1 MSKNNKKLAK
11 KKAHER
17 EARKRVLDKRMALR
31 QERKDERIRE
41 EAYEKAFREKQNLGL
56 TNEEIKA
63 KLEHSM
69 KMLEALEEEYDQS
82 PDKQK
87 NTAINQQIKESMDK
101 FKEEI
106 DKKLLEKS
114 NVTAPPRK
122 VFSNVF

>member
-106 DKKLLEKS
+106 DKKILEKS
-114 NVTAPPRK
+114 NVTAPQE
-122 VFSNVF
+122 